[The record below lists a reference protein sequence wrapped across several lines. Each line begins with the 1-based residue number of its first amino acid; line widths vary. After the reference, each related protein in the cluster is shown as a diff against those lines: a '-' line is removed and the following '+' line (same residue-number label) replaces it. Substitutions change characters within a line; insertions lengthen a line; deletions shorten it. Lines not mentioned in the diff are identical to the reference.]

1 MDLSQEQLDSMDYL
15 RCSQC
20 TEETHIVML
29 EDGVCLRCREES
41 EADRRIREYAEQ
53 RASRI
58 RRSDPWAQ

>member
-41 EADRRIREYAEQ
+41 AREKRIREDAQ
-53 RASRI
+53 HRASRI